1 MHIKLSPS
9 QTLVA
14 AALTLTG
21 LSSHAVT
28 LVGITSQNQ
37 VAVID
42 TANIGASTPVN
53 ITGLMAGER
62 FVSIDLRPTTNSI
75 YGVTTQSRLYTLDQV
90 TGAASFVANIAGS
103 PIASGVGYGI
113 DFNPLADFNGA
124 TSLRV
129 INSAGQNLAVNA
141 NSGAVGFTGTTGTF
155 TGLSAAAYNNTV
167 PKATTA
173 PAAPTLFYI
182 NSATDTLHSAVGNFN
197 VPTINLIGSLGVDVL
212 NANGFDIVGGLGYA
226 ALTVD
231 AGTSLVTDLY
241 SINLSTG
248 AATSLGTFNGTLSGL
263 TAAVVPEPETY
274 ALMLA
279 GLAAVGFMAK
289 RRKSV

>member
-1 MHIKLSPS
+1 MHLKLSTLPS
-9 QTLVA
+9 LVA
-14 AALTLTG
+14 AALALTG
-21 LSSHAVT
+21 LSSHAAS

-42 TANIGASTPVN
+42 TANIGASTPVT

-62 FVSIDLRPTTNSI
+62 FVSIDLRPSTNSI
-75 YGVTTQSRLYTLDQV
+75 YGVTTQNRLYTLNPI
-90 TGAASFVANIAGS
+90 TGAASFVANIAGT
-103 PIASGVGYGI
+103 PIVSNAGYGI

-129 INSAGQNLAVNA
+129 INSAGQNLAVNVA
-141 NSGAVGFTGTTGTF
+141 SGAVGYTGTTAAL
-155 TGLSAAAYNNTV
+155 TGLSAAAYSNTV

-182 NSATDTLHSAVGNFN
+182 NSATDTLHGAVGNFN
-197 VPTINLIGSLGVDVL
+197 TPTINLIGSLGVDVL
-212 NANGFDIVGGLGYA
+212 NANGFDIVGGMGYA

-248 AATSLGTFNGTLSGL
+248 AATSLGTFNGTLVGL
-263 TAAVVPEPETY
+263 TAAVTEPQPVP
-274 ALMLA
+274 
-279 GLAAVGFMAK
+279 
-289 RRKSV
+289 